1 MLDEPIAEAVCIIAD
16 TDKWNVQ
23 VATSQR
29 KMMDNVK
36 LGKDVLVSSQVSSLL
51 QSILQLYKLNVPAD
65 FVSISLLK
73 VEANGNCLAQIT
85 NSTIH
90 CVAISMN

>member
-1 MLDEPIAEAVCIIAD
+1 
-16 TDKWNVQ
+16 
-23 VATSQR
+23 
-29 KMMDNVK
+29 MDSVK

-73 VEANGNCLAQIT
+73 AKANGI
-85 NSTIH
+85 
-90 CVAISMN
+90 V